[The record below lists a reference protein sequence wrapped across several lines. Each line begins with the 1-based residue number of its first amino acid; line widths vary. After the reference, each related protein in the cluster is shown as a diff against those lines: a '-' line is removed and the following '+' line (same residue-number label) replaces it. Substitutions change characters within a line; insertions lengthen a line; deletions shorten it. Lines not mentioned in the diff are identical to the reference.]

1 MRVTC
6 RDITIVFGDN
16 QHNIP
21 PNVIVFG
28 DNHYNIPPNVIVFD
42 DNYYNITPNVI
53 VFGDNHYNIS
63 PNVLVFGD
71 NQHNITPNVIV
82 FWDNRYFVS
91 TTLNDRH
98 IIISLIHHFTT
109 SPPHHITLSPLHSF
123 TTSPLRRMITI
134 DLIAHKIIPFDKLS
148 QKIHLWRFK
157 EQRIV
162 FTNGCFDLLHQGHIN
177 TLTSAA
183 DHGTRLI
190 VGLNTDASINRLKG
204 PDRPIQDQ
212 YTRSLILASLSFVDA
227 VVLFDD
233 ETPLELIRLI
243 QPDVLVK
250 GGDYKPADIVG
261 YDIVTAREGIVVTV
275 PYIEGFSTTNIIERI
290 QPQPPL

>member
-1 MRVTC
+1 
-6 RDITIVFGDN
+6 
-16 QHNIP
+16 
-21 PNVIVFG
+21 
-28 DNHYNIPPNVIVFD
+28 
-42 DNYYNITPNVI
+42 
-53 VFGDNHYNIS
+53 
-63 PNVLVFGD
+63 
-71 NQHNITPNVIV
+71 
-82 FWDNRYFVS
+82 
-91 TTLNDRH
+91 
-98 IIISLIHHFTT
+98 
-109 SPPHHITLSPLHSF
+109 
-123 TTSPLRRMITI
+123 MITI

-183 DHGTRLI
+183 DYGTRLI

-275 PYIEGFSTTNIIERI
+275 PYIEGFSTTNIIERM

>member
-1 MRVTC
+1 
-6 RDITIVFGDN
+6 
-16 QHNIP
+16 
-21 PNVIVFG
+21 
-28 DNHYNIPPNVIVFD
+28 
-42 DNYYNITPNVI
+42 
-53 VFGDNHYNIS
+53 
-63 PNVLVFGD
+63 
-71 NQHNITPNVIV
+71 
-82 FWDNRYFVS
+82 
-91 TTLNDRH
+91 
-98 IIISLIHHFTT
+98 
-109 SPPHHITLSPLHSF
+109 
-123 TTSPLRRMITI
+123 MITI

-290 QPQPPL
+290 QPPQLL